1 MEKKKDLR
9 IIKTTLAL
17 QDSFMSLLKD
27 KTFEEIT
34 VGEICDRAMV
44 RRATFYNHY
53 ADKYDFLAEFMRQ
66 KSEMFQKELAE
77 HHQAENI
84 VDLSTN
90 MFLKFIT
97 FIEDQHFSQNIVSS
111 HLFSTLMPMLTEEI
125 QSNLEGSLAAFE
137 EKNGALPVH
146 RSVISNYCAGG
157 IIQLSKSWFLHPE
170 AMTKEEL
177 LEEYNKL
184 IAMFFTSVSLEY
196 SLPQ

>member
-17 QDSFMSLLKD
+17 QDSFMSLLKE

-66 KSEMFQKELAE
+66 KSAMFQKELTE

-146 RSVISNYCAGG
+146 RYVISNYCAGG

-177 LEEYNKL
+177 LDEYNKL
-184 IAMFFTSVSLEY
+184 IAMFFTSVSLE
-196 SLPQ
+196 

>member
-9 IIKTTLAL
+9 IVKTTLAL
-17 QDSFMSLLKD
+17 QDSFMSLLKE

-66 KSEMFQKELAE
+66 KSEMFQKELTE

-84 VDLSTN
+84 IDLSTN

-146 RSVISNYCAGG
+146 RYVISNYCAGG

-177 LEEYNKL
+177 LDEYNKL

>member
-17 QDSFMSLLKD
+17 QDSFMSLLKE

-97 FIEDQHFSQNIVSS
+97 FIEDQHFSPNIVSS

-125 QSNLEGSLAAFE
+125 QSNMERSLAVFE

-146 RSVISNYCAGG
+146 RHVISNYCAGG

-170 AMTKEEL
+170 IMTKEQL
-177 LEEYNKL
+177 LEEYNIL
-184 IAMFFTSVSLEY
+184 IRMFFTSGS
-196 SLPQ
+196 PKQP